1 MLTWSFC
8 RRPVPFE
15 LEMTPRFPEA
25 TGMLAQERELR
36 GL

>member
-1 MLTWSFC
+1 VGADTFC

-15 LEMTPRFPEA
+15 VKITPRFPEA
-25 TGMLAQERELR
+25 PAMLSQERELR